1 MCQWAGEGMGGGLL
15 TLRAQENPRKLS
27 PQMLSAQVLL
37 SESQLLSAWKLSTAI
52 QEYKK
57 IQMH

>member
-1 MCQWAGEGMGGGLL
+1 MGGGLL

>member
-1 MCQWAGEGMGGGLL
+1 MGGGLL

-27 PQMLSAQVLL
+27 PQMLSGQVLL
-37 SESQLLSAWKLSTAI
+37 SVSASLCAWKLSTAV